1 MSDGKRSK
9 SIWKKYSGHERVE
22 VKKDESEKLYYRIN
36 RRTGRVESNLLE
48 WERSWRNVKIL
59 KYPSRYAEELRL
71 GERIAVTVEQI
82 LAQNVMLPDVETAR
96 EYWVPTAEE
105 TAELEAINARPA
117 REARA
122 QQMFIPWRQAQ
133 LAENARRKALNEVA
147 KTRIDLEVK
156 ELKERKDTI
165 GKIMNEILEDM
176 TRTSRERI
184 EKYVKEDVAEE
195 EDPTTLDE
203 AREQFDWLF
212 IFEAARETHMFQ
224 GAAGD
229 RVLMF
234 EKQEKRS
241 TCLV

>member
-1 MSDGKRSK
+1 M
-9 SIWKKYSGHERVE
+9 
-22 VKKDESEKLYYRIN
+22 
-36 RRTGRVESNLLE
+36 
-48 WERSWRNVKIL
+48 
-59 KYPSRYAEELRL
+59 
-71 GERIAVTVEQI
+71 
-82 LAQNVMLPDVETAR
+82 
-96 EYWVPTAEE
+96 
-105 TAELEAINARPA
+105 
-117 REARA
+117 
-122 QQMFIPWRQAQ
+122 
-133 LAENARRKALNEVA
+133 A

-184 EKYVKEDVAEE
+184 EKYVKEDVVDE

-234 EKQEKRS
+234 EKQEQEKEYLSRLKHVS
-241 TCLV
+241 GDFNRVDHALRRPDGDLPDHRGRPFGGSEDRLLHEQPQ